1 MGVTDGSIFANISDR
16 TKNVYL
22 KLVQKQFPKNQ
33 LGLSLCK
40 RDSKFLTGGGTKA
53 FWYLWTTRNPSAG
66 TYPDGGPFPNPG
78 QQNGVQ
84 ASAALKNHVIALQFE
99 EKIFFA
105 AESDPQSFVNEFDHE
120 IKGGMD
126 DLKNEVSRQWWN
138 DGTNTLGS
146 VASASGTTI
155 TLSATAVPR
164 YSPLTRFIQPN
175 GYYTFVD
182 GNTNAIT
189 NATNVQVTAVSDTNG
204 TLTVAAAVATAV
216 NGATGTVTV
225 VKGNAS
231 QTGGSAYTATDTQGL
246 RSIANTTTIYGVNPA
261 TGVQQSFQVATLRT
275 GNEDPTESMLS
286 IMKAKIVLNGPV
298 PKVIV
303 TDPLVQARYGNLITT
318 YKRYTNTTTIKG
330 GVDVTEDID
339 TLKGPDFAGV
349 GPILIDNN
357 CPLGVNSNTAH
368 LCMFEPDH
376 LFYQQAGDIHW
387 RNKDGNILRGVTG
400 SPAYPLYQAELVWF
414 SELCSDRRNAF
425 AMHTNVNQQ
434 V

>member
-1 MGVTDGSIFANISDR
+1 MGLTDGSLFANVQDR

-40 RDSKFLTGGGTKA
+40 RDSKFLTGGGTA
-53 FWYLWTTRNPSAG
+53 AYWYLWTERNASAG
-66 TYPDGGPFPNPG
+66 SYPNGGPFPNAG

-84 ASAALKNHVIALQFE
+84 ANAALKNHVAAIQVE
-99 EKIFFA
+99 EKVFYA
-105 AESDPQSFVNEFDHE
+105 AESDSQSFVNVFDQQ
-120 IKGGMD
+120 IKGGME
-126 DLKNEVSRQWWN
+126 DLKNEISRQWWN
-138 DGTNTLGS
+138 DGSNTLGS

-164 YSPLTRFIQPN
+164 YSPLTRFIRPN

-182 GNTNAIT
+182 GSLNCIT
-189 NATNVQVTAVSDTNG
+189 SATNVQVTAVSDVNG
-204 TLTVAAAVATAV
+204 TLTVAGAVATAV
-216 NGATGTVTV
+216 NGASGTVTV

-231 QTGGSAYTATDTQGL
+231 QVGGSAYTSTDTQGL
-246 RSIANTTTIYGVNPA
+246 RSVAGTGTIYGVNPA
-261 TGVQQSFQVATLRT
+261 TGVNQSFQAATVRT
-275 GNEDPTESMLS
+275 SNEDPTESMLS
-286 IMKAKIVLNGPV
+286 LMKAKVVLQGPV

-318 YKRYTNTTTIKG
+318 YKRYTNTTEIKG

-339 TLKGPDFAGV
+339 VLTGPDFAGV

-357 CPLGVNSNTAH
+357 CPLGVGTNTAH
-368 LCMFEPDH
+368 LCMFNPEH

-387 RNKDGNILRGVTG
+387 RDKDGNMLRSVTG
-400 SPAYPLYQAELVWF
+400 FPAYPIYQAELVWF

-425 AMHTNVNQQ
+425 ALHTNVNQQ
-434 V
+434 T